1 MCSPRRIVG
10 KFAGGHAG
18 LVALSALRGLVTV
31 GQTFVFYCQWRD
43 EGRRVRHHRG
53 TRAQLAA
60 DLADEINGNRRRFD
74 KLVKD
79 MTARATPRKSVKTV
93 RTPPALIDPPGAFA
107 PLEEWI
113 EFRDQL
119 RQSGIPRIASIL
131 RETDRHIA
139 RLRRQATR

>member
-1 MCSPRRIVG
+1 MDNATWEAEVIEHEP
-10 KFAGGHAG
+10 
-18 LVALSALRGLVTV
+18 
-31 GQTFVFYCQWRD
+31 
-43 EGRRVRHHRG
+43 
-53 TRAQLAA
+53 
-60 DLADEINGNRRRFD
+60 D
-74 KLVKD
+74 KLQCP
-79 MTARATPRKSVKTV
+79 AQAIFRTV